1 MPQSCKERGEKT
13 LGWEET
19 SIKWEVTWGMKDLG
33 DSEYALIKAN
43 LYPLAKKKKSHL
55 HHDTQKTKR
64 SGEASTLVF
73 KIINTISLGVSP
85 QNYG

>member
-43 LYPLAKKKKSHL
+43 PYPLAKKKKKKSL
-55 HHDTQKTKR
+55 TPWYPKDQKEWR
-64 SGEASTLVF
+64 SFYFGL
-73 KIINTISLGVSP
+73 
-85 QNYG
+85 QNNKYH